1 MENENKDAL
10 EERLTAVSFAIYDT
24 VLYLDAYPESAR
36 ALAYLSN
43 LRREK
48 AELAEALRTLGA
60 PPATF
65 SEAGTDGGAWE
76 WTNGPWPW
84 QNDGN

>member
-48 AELAEALRTLGA
+48 ARKN
-60 PPATF
+60 PPKRKKHGTMWSCRKATCC
-65 SEAGTDGGAWE
+65 
-76 WTNGPWPW
+76 
-84 QNDGN
+84 